1 MGNLAEGALRIREG
15 DLIRQSAKR
24 RRVTM
29 QLKILAFCI
38 AMAAAVPLHAAD
50 YTMKIGF
57 GTANDIQHQW
67 ANWYK
72 EEVEKR
78 SNGRIEVRIFPRAV
92 LGTGPAMMQGTQTG
106 TIEAYTSPTDFFAG
120 IDPRFGVFAIPFMF
134 RGQEHASRVINDPE
148 MNKEILALGR
158 DKGLHGVSVF
168 TYSPSHYFAL
178 PPLRSL
184 DDFKGKKLRV
194 NATPA
199 ERERMR
205 LLGASAVPM
214 DLPEVIPGIRQGALD
229 GTMSGTAVY
238 VNFKFIDLG
247 KVITQTHDTMIVS
260 IGFLSNVWLEKLPA
274 DLRQMVIQVGEEMQP
289 RLAKRAKEIEDQMI
303 ERWKQAGGE
312 IVTFSP
318 AELARLRETIA
329 HVGETVT
336 KGNPSVN
343 AFYRR
348 LKAVG
353 EKY

>member
-1 MGNLAEGALRIREG
+1 MRLRTLALCAAL
-15 DLIRQSAKR
+15 S
-24 RRVTM
+24 
-29 QLKILAFCI
+29 
-38 AMAAAVPLHAAD
+38 AAAPLQAAD
-50 YTMKIGF
+50 YTMKIAF
-57 GTANDIQHQW
+57 GTANDIQNFW
-67 ANWYK
+67 ADTYK
-72 EEVEKR
+72 AEVEKR
-78 SNGRIEVRIFPRAV
+78 SNGRIEVKIFPRAV
-92 LGTGPAMMQGTQTG
+92 LGTGPSMMQGTQTG

-120 IDPRFGVFAIPFMF
+120 IDPRFGTFAIPFLF
-134 RGQEHASRVINDPE
+134 KGQEHASRVINDPE

-158 DKGLHGVSVF
+158 DKGLRGVSVY
-168 TYSPSHYFAL
+168 TYSPSHYFAQ
-178 PPLRSL
+178 PPIRSL

-214 DLPEVIPGIRQGALD
+214 DLPEVVPGIRQGTID

-260 IGFLSNVWLEKLPA
+260 IGVLSNVWLEKLPA

-303 ERWKQAGGE
+303 ERWKQAGGQ
-312 IVTFSP
+312 IQTLSP
-318 AELARLRETIA
+318 AELSRLKKTIED
-329 HVGETVT
+329 VGETVT
-336 KGNPSVN
+336 KDNPALN

-348 LKAVG
+348 MKAVG

>member
-1 MGNLAEGALRIREG
+1 MRKLKTLALCLSIG
-15 DLIRQSAKR
+15 
-24 RRVTM
+24 
-29 QLKILAFCI
+29 
-38 AMAAAVPLHAAD
+38 AAAPLHAAD
-50 YTMKIGF
+50 FTMKFGF
-57 GTANDIQHQW
+57 GTANDIQQQW

-78 SNGRIEVRIFPRAV
+78 SNGRIEVKIFPRAV

-120 IDPRFGVFAIPFMF
+120 IDPRFGVFAIPFVF
-134 RGQEHASRVINDPE
+134 KGQEHASKVINDPA

-158 DKGLHGVSVF
+158 DKGLRGVSVY
-168 TYSPSHYFAL
+168 TYSPSHYFAQ
-178 PPLRSL
+178 PPIKTL

-214 DLPEVIPGIRQGALD
+214 DLPEVIPGIRQGAID

-260 IGFLSNVWLEKLPA
+260 IGVLSNVWLEKLPA

-289 RLAKRAKEIEDQMI
+289 RLAKRSKEIEDQMI
-303 ERWKQAGGE
+303 ERWKQAGGQ
-312 IVTFSP
+312 IQTFSP
-318 AELARLRETIA
+318 AELARLRKAIA
-329 HVGETVT
+329 NVGDAVT
-336 KGNPSVN
+336 KDNPAVN

-348 LKAVG
+348 MKAVG
-353 EKY
+353 DKY

>member
-1 MGNLAEGALRIREG
+1 
-15 DLIRQSAKR
+15 
-24 RRVTM
+24 M
-29 QLKILAFCI
+29 QLKAFALCVSI
-38 AMAAAVPLHAAD
+38 AAATPLHAAD
-50 YTMKIGF
+50 FTMKFAF
-57 GTANDIQHQW
+57 GTANDIQQQW
-67 ANWYK
+67 ATWYK

-78 SNGRIEVRIFPRAV
+78 SNGRIEAKIFPRAQ
-92 LGTGPAMMQGTQTG
+92 LGTGPSMMQGTQTG

-120 IDPRFGVFAIPFMF
+120 IDPRYGVFAIPFLF
-134 RGQEHASRVINDPE
+134 KGQEHASSVINEPS

-158 DKGLHGVSVF
+158 DKGLRGVSIY
-168 TYSPSHYFAL
+168 TYSPSHYFAQ
-178 PPLRSL
+178 PPIRTL

-214 DLPEVIPGIRQGALD
+214 DLPEVVPGIRQGTID

-260 IGFLSNVWLEKLPA
+260 IGVLSNVWLEKLPE
-274 DLRQMVIQVGEEMQP
+274 DLRRMVIQVGEELQP
-289 RLAKRAKEIEDQMI
+289 RLAKRSKEIEDQMI
-303 ERWKQAGGE
+303 ERWKQAGGQ
-312 IVTFSP
+312 IQTLSSS
-318 AELARLRETIA
+318 ELARLKKTIDG
-329 HVGETVT
+329 VGETVT
-336 KGNPSVN
+336 RDNPTVH

-348 LKAVG
+348 LKATG

>member
-1 MGNLAEGALRIREG
+1 MNLR
-15 DLIRQSAKR
+15 
-24 RRVTM
+24 T
-29 QLKILAFCI
+29 LAVGFAIC
-38 AMAAAVPLHAAD
+38 AAAPLHAAD
-50 YTMKIGF
+50 FTMKVAF

-78 SNGRIEVRIFPRAV
+78 SGGKIEVKIFPRAQ
-92 LGTGPAMMQGTQTG
+92 LGTGPSMTQGTQTG
-106 TIEAYTSPTDFFAG
+106 SIEAYTSPTDFFAG

-134 RGQEHASRVINDPE
+134 KGQEHASKVINDPQL
-148 MNKEILALGR
+148 NKEILALGR
-158 DKGLHGVSVF
+158 DKGLRGVSVF
-168 TYSPSHYFAL
+168 TYSPSHYFART
-178 PPLRSL
+178 PIRTL

-214 DLPEVIPGIRQGALD
+214 DLPEVVPGIRQGTID

-247 KVITQTHDTMIVS
+247 KVITQTNDTMIVS

-274 DLRQMVIQVGEEMQP
+274 DLRDMVIRVGEEMQP
-289 RLAKRAKEIEDQMI
+289 RLATRAKEIEDEMI
-303 ERWKQAGGE
+303 GRWKSGGGE
-312 IVTFSP
+312 IVQYSQ
-318 AELARLRETIA
+318 AELERLRKTVES
-329 HVGETVT
+329 VGETVT
-336 KGNPSVN
+336 RDNPAVH

-348 LKAVG
+348 MKTVG

>member
-1 MGNLAEGALRIREG
+1 MMRLNTL
-15 DLIRQSAKR
+15 
-24 RRVTM
+24 V
-29 QLKILAFCI
+29 FCI
-38 AMAAAVPLHAAD
+38 CMGAATVAPAAEF
-50 YTMKIGF
+50 TMKIGF

-120 IDPRFGVFAIPFMF
+120 IDPRFGVFAIPFLF
-134 RGQEHASRVINDPE
+134 KGQEHASRVINDPE
-148 MNKEILALGR
+148 LNKEILALGR
-158 DKGLHGVSVF
+158 DKGLRGVSVY
-168 TYSPSHYFAL
+168 TYSPSHYFAV

-214 DLPEVIPGIRQGALD
+214 DLAEVIPGIRQGTID

-260 IGFLSNVWLEKLPA
+260 IGVLSNVWLEKLPP

-289 RLAKRAKEIEDQMI
+289 RLARRAKEIEDQMI
-303 ERWKQAGGE
+303 ERWKQAGGQ
-312 IVTFSP
+312 ILTFPP
-318 AELARLRETIA
+318 AEHERLRKTIEG
-329 HVGETVT
+329 VGETVT
-336 KGNPSVN
+336 RDNPAVN

>member
-1 MGNLAEGALRIREG
+1 
-15 DLIRQSAKR
+15 
-24 RRVTM
+24 M
-29 QLKILAFCI
+29 QLKAFALCASI
-38 AMAAAVPLHAAD
+38 AAATPLHAAD
-50 YTMKIGF
+50 FTMKFAF
-57 GTANDIQHQW
+57 GTANDIQQQW
-67 ANWYK
+67 ATWYK

-78 SNGRIEVRIFPRAV
+78 SNGRIEAKIFPRAQ
-92 LGTGPAMMQGTQTG
+92 LGTGPSMMQGTQTG

-120 IDPRFGVFAIPFMF
+120 IDPRYGVFAIPFLF
-134 RGQEHASRVINDPE
+134 KGQEHAGSVINEPS

-158 DKGLHGVSVF
+158 DKGLRGVSVY
-168 TYSPSHYFAL
+168 TYSPSHYFAQ
-178 PPLRSL
+178 PPIRTL

-214 DLPEVIPGIRQGALD
+214 DLPEVVPGIRQGTID

-260 IGFLSNVWLEKLPA
+260 IGVLSNVWLEKLPE
-274 DLRQMVIQVGEEMQP
+274 DLRRMVIQVGEELQP
-289 RLAKRAKEIEDQMI
+289 RLAKRSKEIEDQMI
-303 ERWKQAGGE
+303 QRWKQAGGQ
-312 IVTFSP
+312 IQTFSP
-318 AELARLRETIA
+318 AELARLKKTIDG
-329 HVGETVT
+329 VGETVT
-336 KGNPSVN
+336 KDNPTVH

-348 LKAVG
+348 MKATG

>member
-1 MGNLAEGALRIREG
+1 MIILNRVLSVLGMAILVSGGLAAP
-15 DLIRQSAKR
+15 
-24 RRVTM
+24 
-29 QLKILAFCI
+29 
-38 AMAAAVPLHAAD
+38 AAAAD
-50 YTMKIGF
+50 YTMKIAF

-78 SNGRIEVRIFPRAV
+78 SNGRIEVKIFPRAV
-92 LGTGPAMMQGTQTG
+92 LGTGPSMTQGTQTG
-106 TIEAYTSPTDFFAG
+106 TIEAYTSPADFFAG

-134 RGQEHASRVINDPE
+134 KGQVHANRVINDPE

-168 TYSPSHYFAL
+168 TYSPSHYFAV
-178 PPLRSL
+178 PPIRSL

-214 DLPEVIPGIRQGALD
+214 DLAEVIPGIREGTID

-238 VNFKFIDLG
+238 VNFKFMDLG
-247 KVITQTHDTMIVS
+247 KVITQTQDTMIVS

-274 DLRQMVIQVGEEMQP
+274 DLRQMVIRVGEEMQP
-289 RLAKRAKEIEDQMI
+289 RLAVRAKEIEDQMI
-303 ERWKQAGGE
+303 ERWKAAGGQ
-312 IVTFSP
+312 VLVLPS
-318 AELARLRETIA
+318 AELQRL
-329 HVGETVT
+329 HKVLDPVGESVT
-336 KGNPSVN
+336 RDNPVVS
-343 AFYRR
+343 AFYHHMQ
-348 LKAVG
+348 AVG

>member
-1 MGNLAEGALRIREG
+1 
-15 DLIRQSAKR
+15 
-24 RRVTM
+24 M
-29 QLKILAFCI
+29 QLKTLALCLS
-38 AMAAAVPLHAAD
+38 MAVAAPLQAAD
-50 YTMKIGF
+50 FTMKIAF
-57 GTANDIQHQW
+57 GTANDIQNQW

-78 SNGRIEVRIFPRAV
+78 SNGRIEVKIFPRAM
-92 LGTGPAMMQGTQTG
+92 LGTGPSMTQGTQTG

-134 RGQEHASRVINDPE
+134 KGQEHASRVINDPE
-148 MNKEILALGR
+148 LNKEILALGR
-158 DKGLHGVSVF
+158 DKGLRGVSVF

-178 PPLRSL
+178 KPIRTL

-214 DLPEVIPGIRQGALD
+214 DLPEVVPGIRQGTID

-247 KVITQTHDTMIVS
+247 KVITQTNDTMIVS
-260 IGFLSNVWLEKLPA
+260 MGFLSNVWLEKLPA
-274 DLRQMVIQVGEEMQP
+274 DLREMVIRVGEEMQP
-289 RLAKRAKEIEDQMI
+289 RLATRAKAIEDEMI
-303 ERWKQAGGE
+303 GRWKGAGGE
-312 IVTFSP
+312 IVQFP
-318 AELARLRETIA
+318 APERERLRKAVES
-329 HVGETVT
+329 VGEAVT
-336 KGNPSVN
+336 KDNPALN

>member
-1 MGNLAEGALRIREG
+1 
-15 DLIRQSAKR
+15 
-24 RRVTM
+24 M
-29 QLKILAFCI
+29 QLKTLALCLSLG
-38 AMAAAVPLHAAD
+38 AAAPLHAAD
-50 YTMKIGF
+50 FTMKFGF
-57 GTANDIQHQW
+57 GTANDIQHYW
-67 ANWYK
+67 ANTYK

-78 SNGRIEVRIFPRAV
+78 SNGRIEVKIFPRAT
-92 LGTGPAMMQGTQTG
+92 LGTGPSMTQGTQTG

-134 RGQEHASRVINDPE
+134 KGQEHASKVINDPQ

-158 DKGLHGVSVF
+158 DKGLHDVSVY
-168 TYSPSHYFAL
+168 TYSPSHYFARS
-178 PPLRSL
+178 PIRSL

-214 DLPEVIPGIRQGALD
+214 DLPEVIPGIRQGTID

-247 KVITQTHDTMIVS
+247 KVITQTNDTMIVS

-274 DLRQMVIQVGEEMQP
+274 DLRDMVIRVGEEMQP
-289 RLAKRAKEIEDQMI
+289 GLASRSKQIEDDMI
-303 ERWKQAGGE
+303 GRWKSAGGE
-312 IVTFSP
+312 IVQYSK
-318 AELARLRETIA
+318 AELERLRKTVES
-329 HVGETVT
+329 VGETVT
-336 KGNPSVN
+336 KDNPAVH

-348 LKAVG
+348 MKAVG

>member
-1 MGNLAEGALRIREG
+1 MKRSRLGTGLLLAGL
-15 DLIRQSAKR
+15 
-24 RRVTM
+24 
-29 QLKILAFCI
+29 C
-38 AMAAAVPLHAAD
+38 AASPLHAAD
-50 YTMKIGF
+50 FTMKFGF

-78 SNGRIEVRIFPRAV
+78 SGGRIEVKIFPRAQ
-92 LGTGPAMMQGTQTG
+92 LGTGPSMMQGTQTG

-120 IDPRFGVFAIPFMF
+120 IDPRFGVFAIPFLF
-134 RGQEHASRVINDPE
+134 KGQEHASRVINDPE

-158 DKGLHGVSVF
+158 DKGLRGVSVY

-178 PPLRSL
+178 PPIRSL

-214 DLPEVIPGIRQGALD
+214 DLPEVIPGIRQGAID

-260 IGFLSNVWLEKLPA
+260 VGVLSNVWLEKLPA

-289 RLAKRAKEIEDQMI
+289 RLARRAKEIEDEMI
-303 ERWKQAGGE
+303 GRWKQAGGQ
-312 IVTFSP
+312 IQTLSA
-318 AELARLRETIA
+318 AELERLRKAITD
-329 HVGETVT
+329 VGETVT
-336 KGNPSVN
+336 KDNPALS

-348 LKAVG
+348 MKAVG
-353 EKY
+353 EKH